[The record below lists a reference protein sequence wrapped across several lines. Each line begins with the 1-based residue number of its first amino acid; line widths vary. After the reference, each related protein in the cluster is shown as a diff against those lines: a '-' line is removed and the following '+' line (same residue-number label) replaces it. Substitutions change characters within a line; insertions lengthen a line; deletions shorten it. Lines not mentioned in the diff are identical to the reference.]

1 MGKWGNGDM
10 SSYALRASGVT
21 CMSESDGEKRQ
32 KLSMLGGRFSTL
44 HFGKIMDSKIIGEK
58 TTDYPDLHG

>member
-1 MGKWGNGDM
+1 
-10 SSYALRASGVT
+10 
-21 CMSESDGEKRQ
+21 
-32 KLSMLGGRFSTL
+32 MLGGRFSTL